1 MSEYYRDPYGY
12 VHLINDYGLTHSYY
26 INEIFTKKYFT
37 LTTKGS
43 SELARRNWTRINQEE
58 FWEAVDNYKTMRELV
73 R

>member
-37 LTTKGS
+37 VTKSGS
-43 SELARRNWTRINQEE
+43 SELAKRNWTRITREE
-58 FWEAVDNYKTMRELV
+58 FWQSVDDYKMMRELIS
-73 R
+73 